1 MILGIFG
8 DTHYTNRGP
17 SKRKDDFFATQL
29 AKTTEAL
36 TIFDKYK
43 VDYVLQSGD
52 LFDTHSPANRV
63 KAAVISILKEH
74 GRKLY
79 CIAGQHDISGH
90 SLGTLPN
97 SPLAVLAASGDIHLV
112 GEEREVLRPV
122 ETRAKNEVHLYGAS
136 FGSKVPEPEFPD
148 AYNIL
153 IIHAMIGDRE
163 LYPGQHL
170 VKPQRFL
177 AKYPKYN
184 LVVAGDYHYSFKAT
198 WKDRTIVNAG
208 CLVRKTVSKYDL
220 EHKPGVVT
228 FDTETS
234 ELIRHPLTITP
245 SEEVFDLTKSAT
257 KSAFDIEGFIAGIRE
272 KLYGDDSKKYPK
284 RTDKW
289 KSYLPAVFAEK
300 CTRQE
305 VKDLIDDCLEKIES

>member
-29 AKTTEAL
+29 AKTAEAL
-36 TIFDKYK
+36 TIFDTFK
-43 VDYVLQSGD
+43 VEYVLQSGD

-63 KAAVISILKEH
+63 KAAVISLLKEH
-74 GRKLY
+74 KRKFY

-97 SPLAVLAASGDIHLV
+97 SPLAVLAASRDIELV
-112 GEEREVLRPV
+112 GEEGTRLRPPG
-122 ETRAKNEVHLYGAS
+122 TRARDEVHVYGAS
-136 FGSKVPEPEFPD
+136 FGAAVPKPKYPD
-148 AYNIL
+148 VYNVL

-177 AKYPKYN
+177 AKYPQFN
-184 LVVAGDYHYSFKAT
+184 LVVAGDYHYSFKANH
-198 WKDRTIVNAG
+198 KGRTIVNAG
-208 CLVRKTVSKYDL
+208 CLVRKTVSIYDL
-220 EHKPGVVT
+220 EHKPSVVT

-234 ELIRHPLTITP
+234 EVTFHPLTITP
-245 SEEVFDLTKSAT
+245 SEEVFDLTKNTT
-257 KSAFDIEGFIAGIRE
+257 KNSFDVEGFIDAI
-272 KLYGDDSKKYPK
+272 K
-284 RTDKW
+284 R
-289 KSYLPAVFAEK
+289 SS
-300 CTRQE
+300 E
-305 VKDLIDDCLEKIES
+305 VKDGNTKNWMRFMIQIFKEKKTRPEVRDLIDECMEEVKS